1 MTLARRG
8 WPTVM
13 LLLGCAAQPAKPP
26 VASASAPTS
35 AAQPTPEPGLDP
47 AAQPRVTPEQAQPPK
62 DTASAAIPERAE
74 ALAVCERYRR
84 ATEAKDVEALLALA
98 SKRYYDDAGAPNPG
112 DDSGYKELAANLKRN
127 FVSITGVVYR
137 FEYDNVQR
145 ADGKI
150 LVDYRYNGS
159 FRIGGKTR
167 EVVDANRLVLV
178 REDGELKIL
187 SGM

>member
-1 MTLARRG
+1 MTVVRRG

-13 LLLGCAAQPAKPP
+13 LLLGCATQPTEPP
-26 VASASAPTS
+26 GAPTSAPTS
-35 AAQPTPEPGLDP
+35 AAQSTAEPGPDP
-47 AAQPRVTPEQAQPPK
+47 VARPLVTTEQAPPPK
-62 DTASAAIPERAE
+62 EADSDAIPERAE
-74 ALAVCERYRR
+74 VLAVCERYRR

-98 SKRYYDDAGAPNPG
+98 SKRYHDDAGTPAPG

-127 FVSITGVVYR
+127 FVGITSVVYR
-137 FEYDNVQR
+137 FEYDNVRR